1 MKKKLTTIISMILT
15 AVLLTSCAGTAA
27 TTTSAAAPATTAQTT
42 AAQTTDAE
50 TTAEETAAA
59 TTPTTAE
66 ETAAAQFPVTIT
78 DHLGRTVEITSM
90 PETIVS
96 GYYISTSLLIALGME
111 DKLVGIEA
119 KADKRPIYKLSAPEL
134 IDLPNVGT
142 AKEFNLEATAA
153 LKPDL
158 VILPVKLKDAI
169 KTLSDMGITVIGIN
183 PESQEELTQVIEMV
197 GKATGTSARA
207 DELLLASQKLSEK
220 AASFAKDEPA
230 QTVYL
235 AGNSAFLSTAGSN
248 MYQSGLITNLGAKN
262 AAESITD
269 DYWAEVSY
277 EQLLQWQPDLIVIT
291 PEAVYSADDIKND
304 AAVSGL
310 TAVKEGKIYQM
321 PKQFEA
327 WDSPVPSGVLG
338 ELYMASILYPGKY
351 SAAEFAA
358 DVRDFYQEFYGFE
371 ADVNA

>member
-1 MKKKLTTIISMILT
+1 MMKKKLTTIISMIL
-15 AVLLTSCAGTAA
+15 AAILLTSCAGTAA
-27 TTTSAAAPATTAQTT
+27 TTTAANLSAATTKATQAQTMETTA
-42 AAQTTDAE
+42 AE
-50 TTAEETAAA
+50 TTAAET
-59 TTPTTAE
+59 TTE

-96 GYYISTSLLIALGME
+96 GYYISTSLLIALGIE

-158 VILPVKLKDAI
+158 VILPIKLKDAI
-169 KTLSDMGITVIGIN
+169 QTLTDMGITVIGIN
-183 PESQEELTQVIEMV
+183 PESQEELTQVVEMV
-197 GKATGTSARA
+197 GKATGTLARA
-207 DELLLASQKLSEK
+207 SELLDASRQLSEK

-235 AGNSAFLSTAGSN
+235 AGNSSFLSTAGSN
-248 MYQSGLITNLGAKN
+248 MYQSSLITNAGAQN
-262 AAESITD
+262 AASSITD

-291 PEAVYSADDIKND
+291 PEAVYSADDVKND

-310 TAVKEGKIYQM
+310 TAVMEGHIYQM

-351 SAAEFAA
+351 SADEFAA

-371 ADVNA
+371 ADVNT

>member
-1 MKKKLTTIISMILT
+1 MKRKMTTIISMLL
-15 AVLLTSCAGTAA
+15 AVVLLTSCAGTAA
-27 TTTSAAAPATTAQTT
+27 TTTAAAGQTT
-42 AAQTTDAE
+42 AAQTSAAQTSAQ
-50 TTAEETAAA
+50 TTSAA
-59 TTPTTAE
+59 TTATTAPTTAAE
-66 ETAAAQFPVTIT
+66 FPVTIT
-78 DHLGRTVEITSM
+78 DHLGRTVEITRM

-134 IDLPNVGT
+134 LDLPNVGT

-169 KTLSDMGITVIGIN
+169 QTLTDMGITVIGIN
-183 PESQEELTQVIEMV
+183 PESEEELTQAIEMI
-197 GKATGTSARA
+197 GKATGTSERA
-207 DELLLASQKLSEK
+207 SELLAVSNQLSEK
-220 AASFAKDEPA
+220 AASFGKDEPA
-230 QTVYL
+230 QIVYL
-235 AGNSAFLSTAGSN
+235 AGNSSFLSTAGSN
-248 MYQSGLITNLGAKN
+248 MYQSSLITNLGAQN
-262 AAESITD
+262 AAASITD

-291 PEAVYSADDIKND
+291 PEAVYSADDIRND
-304 AAVSGL
+304 AAVSSL
-310 TAVKEGKIYQM
+310 TAVMEGHIYQM

-351 SAAEFAA
+351 SADEFAA
-358 DVRDFYQEFYGFE
+358 DVRDFYQRFYGFE